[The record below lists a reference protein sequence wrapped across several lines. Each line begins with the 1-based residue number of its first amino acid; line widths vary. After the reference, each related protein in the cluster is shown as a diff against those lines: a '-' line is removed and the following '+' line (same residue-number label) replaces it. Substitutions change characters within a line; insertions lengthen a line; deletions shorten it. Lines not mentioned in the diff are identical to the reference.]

1 MITIGI
7 DTGGTCTDAVVYDT
21 EARQVLSYG
30 KTLTTKQDLKEGIL
44 KALKALAPEAVAKAS
59 CISLSTTLATNA
71 CVEGKGGRAKLV
83 FIGVKPAVVEKMA
96 GEYGLPDVSEI
107 CFLEGDAARL
117 ARGSA
122 GSAGSVTSAG
132 SAGSVSFAGSAGSVS
147 SAGFDGSAG
156 TPDWEGFRRH
166 VARDFGVYDS
176 AAVVQI
182 NPKYNDGAFERQAE
196 AIISEVLDIPCVRGY
211 DLYQEINV
219 QKRGATALLNARLL
233 PVMRRF
239 FDSVDRSLTEMGLD
253 LPIQVVKSDGSIM
266 SRDYALRRP
275 VETLLCGPAASVIGA
290 LELCHEKEALDALI
304 VDIGGTTS
312 DVALVQGGVPVSSQS
327 GINIGGWKTLVKGI
341 TIDTFALGG
350 DTAVA
355 WGENGL
361 FLDRRRA
368 VPLCMAAA
376 AYPQVTERLEELAA
390 SFGVYSYPANQFFM
404 LAAMPEQLEKYTESE
419 QRLIKA
425 LADGPLIY
433 EDAAKAVGISPY
445 ILKMGRLEDEGVV
458 LRCGVTPTDVMH
470 ITGDYVQYDVRA
482 SRLGVEYLRR
492 VTKGSF
498 DDVCGTIYQLAKL
511 RLYQNLVRILMK
523 YETGQE
529 LPKEDEQALE
539 RLTERIFRGACGAY
553 WDEGSDA
560 RGRST
565 ADIRPGIGAAA
576 GNVGIGSPDCD
587 EGSDARGRSAAGIR
601 PGSGAAAGNGFRFVA
616 PDFAAK
622 VNLIGIGAP
631 SGIFVKD
638 VAGLLHGKALV
649 PEFAMVANAIGA
661 AAGSVNSQCVVRI
674 QPCTAPGAPGKF
686 IVTGGDL
693 PQYFDYYADALKA
706 ARSLAEERA
715 CRRAREQGA
724 RGRLRTEVQVIED
737 HYDVAGQENRLFL
750 EARVEARTTGLES

>member
-122 GSAGSVTSAG
+122 GSAGSAGSVTSAG

-233 PVMRRF
+233 PVMRCF
-239 FDSVDRSLTEMGLD
+239 FDSVDRSLTEMGLE

-290 LELCHEKEALDALI
+290 LELCHEKEDLDALI

-368 VPLCMAAA
+368 VP
-376 AYPQVTERLEELAA
+376 P
-390 SFGVYSYPANQFFM
+390 VYGRRGLSAG
-404 LAAMPEQLEKYTESE
+404 
-419 QRLIKA
+419 
-425 LADGPLIY
+425 DG
-433 EDAAKAVGISPY
+433 AVG
-445 ILKMGRLEDEGVV
+445 
-458 LRCGVTPTDVMH
+458 
-470 ITGDYVQYDVRA
+470 RA
-482 SRLGVEYLRR
+482 
-492 VTKGSF
+492 
-498 DDVCGTIYQLAKL
+498 D
-511 RLYQNLVRILMK
+511 
-523 YETGQE
+523 
-529 LPKEDEQALE
+529 
-539 RLTERIFRGACGAY
+539 
-553 WDEGSDA
+553 
-560 RGRST
+560 
-565 ADIRPGIGAAA
+565 
-576 GNVGIGSPDCD
+576 
-587 EGSDARGRSAAGIR
+587 
-601 PGSGAAAGNGFRFVA
+601 RF
-616 PDFAAK
+616 FW
-622 VNLIGIGAP
+622 
-631 SGIFVKD
+631 
-638 VAGLLHGKALV
+638 
-649 PEFAMVANAIGA
+649 
-661 AAGSVNSQCVVRI
+661 RI
-674 QPCTAPGAPGKF
+674 QLSGQPVFYAGGHAGTA
-686 IVTGGDL
+686 
-693 PQYFDYYADALKA
+693 
-706 ARSLAEERA
+706 
-715 CRRAREQGA
+715 
-724 RGRLRTEVQVIED
+724 
-737 HYDVAGQENRLFL
+737 
-750 EARVEARTTGLES
+750 

>member
-122 GSAGSVTSAG
+122 GSAGSV
-132 SAGSVSFAGSAGSVS
+132 S

-196 AIISEVLDIPCVRGY
+196 DIISEVLDIPCVRGY

-290 LELCHEKEALDALI
+290 LELCHEKEDLDALI

-341 TIDTFALGG
+341 TIETFALGG

-445 ILKMGRLEDEGVV
+445 ILKVGRLEDEGVV

-482 SRLGVEYLRR
+482 SRLGVEYLRK

-498 DDVCGTIYQLAKL
+498 DDVCGAIYQLAKL

-560 RGRST
+560 RGRSA
-565 ADIRPGIGAAA
+565 AD
-576 GNVGIGSPDCD
+576 
-587 EGSDARGRSAAGIR
+587 IR

-638 VAGLLHGKALV
+638 VAGLLRGKALV

>member
-290 LELCHEKEALDALI
+290 LELCHEKEDLDALI

-445 ILKMGRLEDEGVV
+445 ILKVGRLEDEGVV

-539 RLTERIFRGACGAY
+539 RLTERIFRGSCGACCKK
-553 WDEGSDA
+553 DSDA
-560 RGRST
+560 GDGLPAT
-565 ADIRPGIGAAA
+565 
-576 GNVGIGSPDCD
+576 
-587 EGSDARGRSAAGIR
+587 
-601 PGSGAAAGNGFRFVA
+601 GAAAGNGFRFVA

-638 VAGLLHGKALV
+638 VAGLLRGKALV

>member
-122 GSAGSVTSAG
+122 GSACSVTSAG

-253 LPIQVVKSDGSIM
+253 LPMQVVKSDGSIM

-290 LELCHEKEALDALI
+290 LELCHEKEDLDALI

-376 AYPQVTERLEELAA
+376 AYPQVTERLEELTA

-445 ILKMGRLEDEGVV
+445 ILKVGRLEDEGVV

-498 DDVCGTIYQLAKL
+498 DDVCGAIYQLAKL

-539 RLTERIFRGACGAY
+539 RLTERIFRGACGAC
-553 WDEGSDA
+553 
-560 RGRST
+560 
-565 ADIRPGIGAAA
+565 
-576 GNVGIGSPDCD
+576 CD
-587 EGSDARGRSAAGIR
+587 EGLDARGRSAAGIR

-638 VAGLLHGKALV
+638 VAGLLRGKALV